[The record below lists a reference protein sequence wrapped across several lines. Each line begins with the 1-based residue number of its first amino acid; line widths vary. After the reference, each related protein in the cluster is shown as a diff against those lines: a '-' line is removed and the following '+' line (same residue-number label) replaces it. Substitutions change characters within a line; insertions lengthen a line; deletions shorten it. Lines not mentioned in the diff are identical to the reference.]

1 MGVPVPIPT
10 VRIPILDGPGPAR
23 PMCSPSTGEMEVP
36 FSARFPLGRSG
47 RNPDGRLVEGLQMN
61 RPDDDDDADD
71 RIAAPDLPDSAPGGD
86 RGTPDTAV
94 LLVSGVP
101 DADATATHH
110 PAPPGTTDA
119 GDPDGRPFPHLPVM
133 VDEVVAALAPV
144 PPGVVLDAT
153 VGGGGHAAA
162 ILAAHP
168 HLRLIGLD
176 QDPDAVAAARRALAP
191 FGDRAE
197 VHRARF
203 DELDRVLDAEGI
215 GRLSGA
221 LFDLGVSSPQL
232 DRPERG
238 FTFRVDA
245 PLDMRMDPDRP
256 TTAADLVNTMREQE
270 LVRLL
275 VDNGEGRFARR
286 VARAIMAARPL
297 TTTAELAEVVRNAIP
312 AAARRTGGHPAR
324 RVFQGLRIEV
334 NEELDVLP
342 VALDAALER
351 LGAGGRCVVLA
362 YHSGEDRLVKRRFQ
376 LAVDGGCTCPPG
388 LPCQCGATPTMRL
401 VTRGARKASP
411 EELAAN
417 PRSGSARLRVAERL
431 PFDPPDTPDTPDGSD
446 GSDGSKEAG
455 QP

>member
-1 MGVPVPIPT
+1 MGIPVPIPT
-10 VRIPILDGPGPAR
+10 EPIPYRAGRAPAR
-23 PMCSPSTGEMEVP
+23 SMCSPSTGEMEVP

-61 RPDDDDDADD
+61 RPDDDWEAG
-71 RIAAPDLPDSAPGGD
+71 ASTPTPTPSHASTPG
-86 RGTPDTAV
+86 PDTSATP
-94 LLVSGVP
+94 VSGVP
-101 DADATATHH
+101 DVDGPATYH
-110 PAPPGTTDA
+110 PPPHGTTEA
-119 GDPDGRPFPHLPVM
+119 ADPDGRPFPHLPVM
-133 VDEVVAALAPV
+133 VDEVVASLAPV

-176 QDPDAVAAARRALAP
+176 QDPDAVAAARRALAT

-203 DELDRVLDAEGI
+203 DDLGRVLEAAGV
-215 GRLSGA
+215 GLLSA
-221 LFDLGVSSPQL
+221 AFFDLGVSSPQL

-270 LVRLL
+270 LVQLL

-286 VARAIMAARPL
+286 VARAIIAARPL
-297 TTTAELAEVVRNAIP
+297 TTTAQLAEVVRNAIP

-351 LGAGGRCVVLA
+351 LAAGGRCVVLA

-376 LAVDGGCTCPPG
+376 LAVDGGCVCPPG

-431 PFDPPDTPDTPDGSD
+431 PFDRPE
-446 GSDGSKEAG
+446 EAT